1 MVTASGHAEVLKK
14 LKMKELNTL
23 VKDECTVVDDID
35 KGRVLDSQVC
45 PLQVSRL
52 KTLIFLVEVGS

>member
-45 PLQVSRL
+45 PLQVSCL
-52 KTLIFLVEVGS
+52 GSNRN